1 MRNTVYNLKVVFSS
15 LVFLNFG
22 CPFTVTACNN
32 MSLKSWGGGGGGGGY
47 PPPPL
52 NNVHSVQLYLLQQ
65 LQFTE

>member
-32 MSLKSWGGGGGGGGY
+32 MSLKSWGGGVGY

>member
-32 MSLKSWGGGGGGGGY
+32 MSLKSWGGGGGGGY

>member
-32 MSLKSWGGGGGGGGY
+32 MSLKSWGGGGGGY